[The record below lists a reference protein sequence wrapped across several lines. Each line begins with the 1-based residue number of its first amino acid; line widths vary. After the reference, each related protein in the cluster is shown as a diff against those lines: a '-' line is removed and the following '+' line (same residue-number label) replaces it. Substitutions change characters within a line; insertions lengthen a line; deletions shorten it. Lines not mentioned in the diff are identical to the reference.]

1 MDRKEEMKLLYMAQL
16 VMNPIGGAEISTI
29 NLIDSLKSN
38 GVIVDYIDSS
48 NVEKFNQDISLM
60 GPEKYFKDYDAILT
74 QLNWTGQVL
83 DLAKAAGKKAIY
95 FFHSWEH
102 ICKVGHT
109 GIIPAICNRICRHCY
124 YKNKEFKPDY
134 TIANSEY
141 TKRMLEDHYDIK
153 SEVIYP
159 SLNLKDFICKDRS
172 PEYITMSRLHYM
184 KGTDRFIKIAKRM
197 PDHKFR
203 IVGYG
208 KESWDD
214 DIPANVT
221 VSGHLSPKECYQ
233 KASLWLSPSRF
244 DSFGMTVIEAQLNN
258 IPTIATNICAVKEDE
273 TVMLGSTIDDGD
285 DIDEWIEKI
294 SYWNKKVDTIK
305 PNRSMLEK
313 FVTTESGATLM
324 KIIENLT

>member
-1 MDRKEEMKLLYMAQL
+1 
-16 VMNPIGGAEISTI
+16 
-29 NLIDSLKSN
+29 
-38 GVIVDYIDSS
+38 
-48 NVEKFNQDISLM
+48 
-60 GPEKYFKDYDAILT
+60 
-74 QLNWTGQVL
+74 
-83 DLAKAAGKKAIY
+83 
-95 FFHSWEH
+95 
-102 ICKVGHT
+102 
-109 GIIPAICNRICRHCY
+109 
-124 YKNKEFKPDY
+124 
-134 TIANSEY
+134 
-141 TKRMLEDHYDIK
+141 
-153 SEVIYP
+153 
-159 SLNLKDFICKDRS
+159 
-172 PEYITMSRLHYM
+172 M

-208 KESWDD
+208 KEEWDD

-233 KASLWLSPSRF
+233 EASLWLSPSRF

-305 PNRSMLEK
+305 PSRSMLEK
-313 FVTTESGATLM
+313 FVTTESGATLI